1 MGKIK
6 MVVIGDERVGKSG
19 VLRSFAVG
27 DFPDSHVPT
36 VFGTLVDR

>member
-6 MVVIGDERVGKSG
+6 VVVIGDERVGKSG
-19 VLRSFAVG
+19 VLRSFAVD
-27 DFPDSHVPT
+27 DFQDSYVPT